1 MQVVMVVHWLAQPGE
16 QKRLADILRI
26 MVRETRLEPGCIR
39 YEANQSADDPR
50 RFLIYE
56 VYRDEAAQTAHE
68 ESEHFRHLVVE
79 EALPRLENRVR
90 TFFRPV

>member
-1 MQVVMVVHWLAQPGE
+1 MIVVLVVTWLAQAGE
-16 QKRLADILRI
+16 QERLAGILRI

-39 YEANQSADDPR
+39 YEANQSAENPC

-56 VYRDEAAQTAHE
+56 VYRDEAAQRAHG
-68 ESEHFRHLVVE
+68 ESDHFRRHIVE
-79 EALPRLENRVR
+79 GALPRLESRER

>member
-1 MQVVMVVHWLAQPGE
+1 MNVVLVVTWLAQPGE
-16 QKRLADILRI
+16 QERLAGILRI

-68 ESEHFRHLVVE
+68 ESEHFRRHIVE
-79 EALPRLENRVR
+79 GALPRLENRVR
-90 TFFRPV
+90 TFFQPI

>member
-1 MQVVMVVHWLAQPGE
+1 MPVVMVVHWLAQPGE
-16 QKRLADILRI
+16 QERLADLLRL

-39 YEANQSADDPR
+39 YEANQSTEDPR

-56 VYRDEAAQTAHE
+56 VYRDEAAQAAHE
-68 ESEHFRHLVVE
+68 ESEHFRRHVVE

>member
-1 MQVVMVVHWLAQPGE
+1 MNVVLVVTWLAQPGE
-16 QKRLADILRI
+16 QERLAGILRI

-39 YEANQSADDPR
+39 YEANQSVEDPR